1 MKLKSHFWIV
11 LFNLAF
17 ILNLFCQPAVKIL
30 FDATK
35 AQTAGNADWVIDA
48 DAYNLAWNPN
58 GNVNASFNEANAQ
71 RFATASQSL
80 ITAST
85 PETYWSGSL
94 SNWGID
100 CVKKGYVVET
110 LPFNGQITY
119 GNVANAQ
126 DLSNYKVF
134 VVDEPNILFT
144 AAQKTAMMQ
153 FVQNGGGLF
162 LISDHTIS
170 DRNNDGNDSPD
181 IWNDFITNNGVLNSA
196 LGFTFD
202 LANISQTSSNIP
214 SLPTDSIL
222 HGPMGNVTQVKWSNG
237 TTIALNPTQNASVK
251 GVVYTTGSSFGNANV
266 MCAYAR
272 VGNGKVAA
280 IGDSSPPDDGTGDPN
295 DVLYNGYT
303 LDAAGNHQRLIMN
316 ITIWLARGGST
327 TTDITENSIGK
338 LNVYPNPVSE
348 NLFIS
353 MENRLSESTFQIIDL
368 TGRAVKTGLL
378 EQTKN
383 TIELKELN
391 DGFYFLKI
399 FSEGQLLLTKKIVKA
414 N

>member
-1 MKLKSHFWIV
+1 MKLNKHL
-11 LFNLAF
+11 LFAAINFAF
-17 ILNLFCQPAVKIL
+17 TISLFSQPAIKIL

-35 AQTAGNADWVIDA
+35 AQSAGNADWVIDA
-48 DAYNLAWNPN
+48 DTYNLSWNPN
-58 GNVNASFNEANAQ
+58 ASTTSGGNEANAQ

-80 ITAST
+80 ITAAT
-85 PETYWSGSL
+85 PETYWTGSL
-94 SNWGID
+94 SNWGVD

-110 LPFNGQITY
+110 LPYNGLITY
-119 GNVANAQ
+119 GNVSNAQ

-134 VVDEPNILFT
+134 IVDEPNILFT

-170 DRNNDGNDSPD
+170 DRNNDGTDSPV

-214 SLPTDSIL
+214 NLPTDSLL

-237 TTIALNPTQNASVK
+237 TTIALNPSQNASVK
-251 GVVYTTGSSFGNANV
+251 GVVYTTGSSFGNANI

-280 IGDSSPPDDGTGDPN
+280 IGDSSPTDDGTGDVN

-303 LDAAGNHQRLIMN
+303 LDASGNHQRLLMN
-316 ITIWLARGGST
+316 ITIWLARGGSA
-327 TTDITENSIGK
+327 ITNIKENALSNISI
-338 LNVYPNPVSE
+338 YPNPTSD
-348 NLFIS
+348 NLTIDHNFTNCAAQILDIS
-353 MENRLSESTFQIIDL
+353 GRLIKSVLLNEMTGSIDL
-368 TGRAVKTGLL
+368 KDVSAGL
-378 EQTKN
+378 
-383 TIELKELN
+383 
-391 DGFYFLKI
+391 YFLNLV
-399 FSEGQLLLTKKIVKA
+399 SEGQLIHSQKIIKQ
-414 N
+414 

>member
-1 MKLKSHFWIV
+1 MKFNKHLLFAAFNIV
-11 LFNLAF
+11 FTISLFS
-17 ILNLFCQPAVKIL
+17 QPAVKIL

-35 AQTAGNADWVIDA
+35 AQTAGNADWEIDA
-48 DAYNLAWNPN
+48 DTYNLSWNPN
-58 GNVNASFNEANAQ
+58 ASTTGGGNEANAQ

-85 PETYWSGSL
+85 PETYWTGSL
-94 SNWGID
+94 SNWGVD

-110 LPFNGQITY
+110 LPYNGLITY
-119 GNVANAQ
+119 GNTSNAQ

-134 VVDEPNILFT
+134 IVDEPNILFT

-170 DRNNDGNDSPD
+170 DRNNDGSDSPV

-214 SLPTDSIL
+214 NLPTDSLL

-237 TTIALNPTQNASVK
+237 TTIAMNPAQNASVK
-251 GVVYTTGSSFGNANV
+251 GVVYATGSSFGNANV

-280 IGDSSPPDDGTGDPN
+280 IGDSSPTDDGTGDPN

-303 LDAAGNHQRLIMN
+303 LDAAGNHQRLLMN
-316 ITIWLARGGST
+316 ITIWLARGGSST
-327 TTDITENSIGK
+327 TNIKENTLSNISI
-338 LNVYPNPVSE
+338 YPNPTSD
-348 NLFIS
+348 NLTIDHNMINCTAQILDIS
-353 MENRLSESTFQIIDL
+353 GRLIKSVDLNEMSGSIDL
-368 TGRAVKTGLL
+368 KDVSAGL
-378 EQTKN
+378 
-383 TIELKELN
+383 
-391 DGFYFLKI
+391 YFLNLV
-399 FSEGQLLLTKKIVKA
+399 SEGQLMHSQKVIKQ
-414 N
+414 